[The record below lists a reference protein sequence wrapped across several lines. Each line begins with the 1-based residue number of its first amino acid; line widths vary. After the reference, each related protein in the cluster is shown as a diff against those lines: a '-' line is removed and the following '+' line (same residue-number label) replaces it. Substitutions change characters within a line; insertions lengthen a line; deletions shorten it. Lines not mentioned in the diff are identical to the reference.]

1 MCKEVFALV
10 TYLSDCLANSTYYVD
25 CADSCLV
32 NIARKWLMSRD
43 YSQHDVYNVWFA
55 MRELIIKKFTAEPTV
70 YDVIQ
75 TALKYRS
82 EYCKVDPDDEFD
94 WNYDCNNYA
103 CVKTSILYHL
113 EGIYDHITN
122 TCCIA
127 KKFRQDYIDNNLY
140 IDFPIHIAPIK
151 FNGDVYTIPFH
162 TTGISSNI
170 AVATI
175 GRCIIYDDKFVT
187 HDYAVQLH
195 KYLKKY
201 CVKTRNFFKYAEKNP
216 GYIDLID
223 IAGVII
229 SDAYFAFCGYEKEMF
244 AAHMVWYAVKFWS
257 MLSSDKTY
265 HEIDEIQQ
273 LLSTYNIPIDTTYK
287 FESREF
293 KDMYKNATI
302 DKSNSVAYCIQFCEK
317 MLDKYIHK
325 FNRHITRVDLSDIPF
340 SIDTPQKDTKTYY
353 SYGYTCDNWINIKDR
368 MNTFID
374 LFCKVNP
381 YDHYELS
388 QKDIDDFNKC
398 KDIWNHIVIDEPYKS
413 NNSSD
418 CSSSE

>member
-1 MCKEVFALV
+1 MCKEVIALV

-32 NIARKWLMSRD
+32 NIARKWLMNRD

-82 EYCKVDPDDEFD
+82 EYCRVDPDDEFD

-127 KKFRQDYIDNNLY
+127 KQLRQDYIDNNLS
-140 IDFPIHIAPIK
+140 IDFPKHIAPIK

-170 AVATI
+170 AVAAT
-175 GRCIIYDDKFVT
+175 GSCIIYDDKFLT

-216 GYIDLID
+216 GRIDLID

-229 SDAYFAFCGYEKEMF
+229 SDAYFAFCGYEKNMF

-273 LLSTYNIPIDTTYK
+273 LLSTYNIPVDTTYK
-287 FESREF
+287 FESKTF

-317 MLDKYIHK
+317 MLDKYIYK
-325 FNRHITRVDLSDIPF
+325 FNRHITRVDISDIPF
-340 SIDTPQKDTKTYY
+340 SIDTPQQKTRY
-353 SYGYTCDNWINIKDR
+353 SYTSRYTSTNWNNIKDK
-368 MNTFID
+368 MITFID
-374 LFCKVNP
+374 IFCKVNNS
-381 YDHYELS
+381 EIS
-388 QKDIDDFNKC
+388 AEDIDDFNKC
-398 KDIWNHIVIDEPYKS
+398 KDMWNSMNIVIDKQRKY
-413 NNSSD
+413 SD
-418 CSSSE
+418 SSESE

>member
-25 CADSCLV
+25 CDDSGLV

-43 YSQHDVYNVWFA
+43 SYEQYDVYNVWFA

-94 WNYDCNNYA
+94 WNYDCDDYT

-127 KKFRQDYIDNNLY
+127 KKFRQDYIDNNLS
-140 IDFPIHIAPIK
+140 IDF
-151 FNGDVYTIPFH
+151 
-162 TTGISSNI
+162 TGITSIEFDDEIYYFAKSDSCVDTNNNI
-170 AVATI
+170 V
-175 GRCIIYDDKFVT
+175 DT
-187 HDYAVQLH
+187 HDYAVHLH

-201 CVKTRNFFKYAEKNP
+201 CVKTRNFFKYAEKHP
-216 GYIDLID
+216 ERIDLID

-229 SDAYFAFCGYEKEMF
+229 SDAYFAFCGYDKNMF

-273 LLSTYNIPIDTTYK
+273 LLSTYNIPADTTYK
-287 FESREF
+287 FESKEF
-293 KDMYKNATI
+293 KDMYKNANI

-317 MLDKYIHK
+317 MLDKYIYK
-325 FNRHITRVDLSDIPF
+325 FNKCITRVDLSDIPF
-340 SIDTPQKDTKTYY
+340 SIDTPQQKTRY
-353 SYGYTCDNWINIKDR
+353 SYISKYTPTNWNNIKDK
-368 MNTFID
+368 MVTFINI
-374 LFCKVNP
+374 FCKVNNSKISA
-381 YDHYELS
+381 E
-388 QKDIDDFNKC
+388 DIDDFNKC
-398 KDIWNHIVIDEPYKS
+398 KDMWNSMNIVVVKQYKY
-413 NNSSD
+413 SD
-418 CSSSE
+418 SSESE

>member
-25 CADSCLV
+25 CDDSGLV

-43 YSQHDVYNVWFA
+43 SYEQYDVYNVWFA

-94 WNYDCNNYA
+94 WNYDCDDYT

-113 EGIYDHITN
+113 EGIYDYFAN

-127 KKFRQDYIDNNLY
+127 KELRQDYIDNNLSV
-140 IDFPIHIAPIK
+140 DFKGLTSIEFDGETYH
-151 FNGDVYTIPFH
+151 FC
-162 TTGISSNI
+162 SNNT
-170 AVATI
+170 AACSNNCV
-175 GRCIIYDDKFVT
+175 VNT

-195 KYLKKY
+195 KYLKAY

-273 LLSTYNIPIDTTYK
+273 LLNTYNIPIDTTYK

-388 QKDIDDFNKC
+388 QKDIDDF
-398 KDIWNHIVIDEPYKS
+398 I
-413 NNSSD
+413 NSY
-418 CSSSE
+418 SE

>member
-25 CADSCLV
+25 CADSNVSCLV
-32 NIARKWLMSRD
+32 NIARKWLMNRD

-127 KKFRQDYIDNNLY
+127 KKFRQDYIDNNLSV
-140 IDFPIHIAPIK
+140 DFKGLTSIE
-151 FNGDVYTIPFH
+151 FDGETYYFCSNNGVV
-162 TTGISSNI
+162 N
-170 AVATI
+170 
-175 GRCIIYDDKFVT
+175 T

-195 KYLKKY
+195 KYLKAY

-216 GYIDLID
+216 GRIDLID

-229 SDAYFAFCGYEKEMF
+229 DDAYFAFCGYDKNMF

-273 LLSTYNIPIDTTYK
+273 LLSTYNIPVDTTYK
-287 FESREF
+287 FESRTF
-293 KDMYKNATI
+293 KEMYKNANI

-317 MLDKYIHK
+317 MLDKYIYK
-325 FNRHITRVDLSDIPF
+325 FNRCITRVDLSDIPF

-381 YDHYELS
+381 YDHYEMS